1 MSTASAFANAM
12 AEQNLSKL
20 VGDDSKKNE
29 GSFVYSSQGVAS
41 AEGFG
46 HVSKLWYPKTLSYE
60 AGLAQIEAGRAQTED
75 ILCTVDKMTPAV
87 DPQGNFAFR
96 CSDGR
101 YFKPT
106 PHAMEQVG
114 NWARTG
120 TWFVRDMLVNPTDV
134 KGKELYA
141 RDSIDANTLARVVA
155 NGFRRIE
162 ADKKFLFRTRK
173 DGTMRAML
181 TDRYAIV
188 DNRWLVELMSKIIP
202 GGRLSH
208 WRGDSDTLY
217 GNILIPDTIREDSDS
232 DYGGML
238 SLSNSEIGER
248 RIGTC
253 PSIFRAIC
261 MNGCIWGATKG
272 QRTGKVHRGKIN
284 LNELANAIRVN
295 LQAQIPLL
303 PQGINKLLST
313 RMLGWDGADAKVVI
327 AGVAGDFK
335 LSKKQATA
343 VLQAWGVEAKQT
355 PDLAKT
361 LFGITNAVT
370 RAGQTFDNSSWV
382 DFDEAGGKLLAY
394 SKDDFAKLVSRAKS
408 LSVEDVEEVYSS
420 AV

>member
-1 MSTASAFANAM
+1 MSTATDFAA
-12 AEQNLSKL
+12 ALASENLSKL
-20 VGDDSKKNE
+20 EGNDSKKGE
-29 GSFVYSSQGVAS
+29 GSWVYTDQGVAS
-41 AEGFG
+41 AEGFN
-46 HVSKLWYPKTLSYE
+46 HVSRFWYPKTLSYE

-75 ILCTVDKMTPAV
+75 IVCTVANMVPTV
-87 DPQGNFAFR
+87 DNKGNFALR
-96 CSDGR
+96 SADGR
-101 YFKPT
+101 FFRPT
-106 PHAMEQVG
+106 AHAMEQMG
-114 NWARTG
+114 GWARTG
-120 TWFVRDMLVNPTDV
+120 TWYVRDMLENPKDI
-134 KGKELYA
+134 KGNDLYA
-141 RDSIDANTLARVVA
+141 RDRGDAETLARVLA

-173 DGTMRAML
+173 DGTLRAML

-261 MNGCIWGATKG
+261 MNGCIWGQTKG
-272 QRTGKVHRGKIN
+272 QKTGKVHRGKIN
-284 LNELANAIRVN
+284 LNDLANAIRTN

-313 RMLGWDGADAKVVI
+313 RMLGWDGAEAKVVI

-355 PDLAKT
+355 PDLAKS

-370 RAGQTFDNSSWV
+370 RAGQTLDNSSWV

-394 SKDDFAKLVSRAKS
+394 SKEDFSKLLTRAKS
-408 LSVEDVEEVYSS
+408 LSVEEVEEMYSS
-420 AV
+420 VV